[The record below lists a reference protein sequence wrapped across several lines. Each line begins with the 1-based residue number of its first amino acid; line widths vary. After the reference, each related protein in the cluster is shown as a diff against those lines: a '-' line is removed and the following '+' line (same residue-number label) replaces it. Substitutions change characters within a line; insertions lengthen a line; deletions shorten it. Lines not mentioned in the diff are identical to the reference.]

1 MTQPVSIR
9 LEDANRENIDRFAK
23 LTKRSRSFI
32 VNEALEAYLV
42 DRMAYV
48 EDLNAAVAS
57 IDTEPSYSAEQ
68 VHTWMRAWGT
78 EDEASARKAMTPIHP
93 QRL

>member
-9 LEDANRENIDRFAK
+9 LEDKNRENIDRFAK
-23 LTKRSRSFI
+23 MTKRSRSFI
-32 VNEALEAYLV
+32 VNEALEVYLV

-48 EDLNAAVAS
+48 EELNAAIAS
-57 IDTEPSYSAEQ
+57 IDTEPSYSNDQ

-78 EDEASARKAMTPIHP
+78 EDEASARNALTPIHP